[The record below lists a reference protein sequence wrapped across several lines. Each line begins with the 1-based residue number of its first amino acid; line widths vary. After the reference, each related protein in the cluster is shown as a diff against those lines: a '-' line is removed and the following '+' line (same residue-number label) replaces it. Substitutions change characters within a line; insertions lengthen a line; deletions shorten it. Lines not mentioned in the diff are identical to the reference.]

1 MKTKS
6 FLVISVGATALLSAY
21 PALSQPVSNAAEAD
35 LIGLQQSCDGG
46 DRDACIRF
54 GFILGENRP
63 YWSQWQQ
70 LHPDWWAWDT
80 AAGAQ
85 AGAQVAS
92 ITEAPPELPVY
103 EQPPIPGPGY
113 IWTPGYWD
121 YGAEGYYWVPGTW
134 VLPPA
139 VGLLWTPGYWG
150 WQNGVY
156 VWSAGYWGPRIGF
169 YGGVNYGF
177 GYDGAGYEGGRWDN
191 GVFLYN
197 RTVNNFG
204 SARIANAYSEPVHPR
219 TDVRVSFNGGR
230 GGISVR
236 PTPQEEAFAHERHT
250 PPTTEQSHHR
260 QAASTNRSLLASENH
275 GHPAIAA
282 TAKPGVFSGPGVVPA
297 REAGKAPAG
306 EPP

>member
-1 MKTKS
+1 MKAKS
-6 FLVISVGATALLSAY
+6 LLVISVSVTALLSAN
-21 PALSQPVSNAAEAD
+21 AARSQPVSSAAEAD
-35 LIGLQQSCDGG
+35 LIGSNQLCDRG

-54 GFILGENRP
+54 GFILGENRA
-63 YWSQWQQ
+63 YWAQWQQ
-70 LHPDWWAWDT
+70 LHPDWWTWET
-80 AAGAQ
+80 ASAAPS
-85 AGAQVAS
+85 GAQVAS

-156 VWSAGYWGPRIGF
+156 IWSAGYWGPRIGF
-169 YGGVNYGF
+169 YGGINYGF
-177 GYDGAGYEGGRWDN
+177 GYGGVGYEGGRWNN

-204 SARIANAYSEPVHPR
+204 GVRIANVYS
-219 TDVRVSFNGGR
+219 
-230 GGISVR
+230 
-236 PTPQEEAFAHERHT
+236 
-250 PPTTEQSHHR
+250 
-260 QAASTNRSLLASENH
+260 
-275 GHPAIAA
+275 
-282 TAKPGVFSGPGVVPA
+282 
-297 REAGKAPAG
+297 
-306 EPP
+306 